1 MPEGRRG
8 KGPTPEELEFIYQL
22 LVVGY
27 GDADIIEKYEELKK
41 HGKLGSLPYRSDI
54 RFIRQRRRELEAVR
68 RVLEKDFRR
77 KADPVLAGYRRKHL
91 EEVENTIRR
100 QKDKLSV
107 SSPRYAPFPPELD
120 QLLIYTPDQ
129 GMLPFRKLDKHLP
142 ETLWAKF
149 KQRELKHSDYLES
162 CSQLLKEIE
171 DESEKRTG
179 LRTDRSTA

>member
-1 MPEGRRG
+1 M
-8 KGPTPEELEFIYQL
+8 
-22 LVVGY
+22 
-27 GDADIIEKYEELKK
+27 
-41 HGKLGSLPYRSDI
+41 
-54 RFIRQRRRELEAVR
+54 
-68 RVLEKDFRR
+68 
-77 KADPVLAGYRRKHL
+77 

-179 LRTDRSTA
+179 LRTDRSTAQHNDSRLTPLFSRLIYEDICEWASGSLLGILGNDPDYKFGSGPNGERWL